1 MQRVNINTTGEI
13 WSVAGDSNKNL
24 SKVTAPN
31 DIDNKLE
38 IMAKPNVQQTI
49 TDYMDTKQRLN
60 QSNKVANNDKIASLG
75 IDTNNRGRLVERLLG
90 QSKEARYI
98 RSKFLKMVEV
108 SQNNFSLRNFKNLN
122 DELRLKVCKP
132 DRLYT

>member
-1 MQRVNINTTGEI
+1 MTAPSYCFEVVHGIPIQITKDNKEVQRVNINTTGEI
-13 WSVAGDSNKNL
+13 WSVAGDSNQNL

-31 DIDNKLE
+31 DIDNQLE

-75 IDTNNRGRLVERLLG
+75 VDTNHRAGLVTKLLG
-90 QSKEARYI
+90 QSKEARHI
-98 RSKFLKMVEV
+98 RNKFLRMVEV
-108 SQNNFSLRNFKNLN
+108 S
-122 DELRLKVCKP
+122 
-132 DRLYT
+132 

>member
-1 MQRVNINTTGEI
+1 ME
-13 WSVAGDSNKNL
+13 
-24 SKVTAPN
+24 
-31 DIDNKLE
+31 
-38 IMAKPNVQQTI
+38 KPNIEQTI

-132 DRLYT
+132 DPLYT